1 MQHNNFSEP
10 KELLQQRK
18 DIFMN
23 EKVAVI
29 GIFIQ
34 NINAAAQVNHLLH
47 EYADYIIGRIGVP
60 YRAKK
65 LNIIS
70 VIICASPDIISA
82 LSGKLGRIDGISAK
96 AMQAKID

>member
-1 MQHNNFSEP
+1 ME
-10 KELLQQRK
+10 
-18 DIFMN
+18 

-34 NINAAAQVNHLLH
+34 DMAAVAKVNELLH
-47 EYADYIIGRIGVP
+47 EYADYIIGRIGIP
-60 YRAKK
+60 YREKK

-70 VIICASPDIISA
+70 VIICASPDQIST
-82 LSGKLGRIDGISAK
+82 LSGKLGRIEGISAK

>member
-1 MQHNNFSEP
+1 ME
-10 KELLQQRK
+10 
-18 DIFMN
+18 

-34 NINAAAQVNHLLH
+34 DMNAVALVNQLLH
-47 EYADYIIGRIGVP
+47 EYADYIIGRIGIP
-60 YRAKK
+60 YREKK

-70 VIICASPDIISA
+70 VIICASPDKISA
-82 LSGKLGRIDGISAK
+82 LSGKLGRIEGITAK